1 MAMGMSYDEYWNMDP
16 WLVVAYRKAHK
27 MRVEQRNW
35 EMWMQGAYVYDA
47 LLRVAPVF
55 RMSMSKER
63 VEPEKYV
70 DAPYPLTQKEA
81 MEREIARERAETAR
95 MLAKM
100 EAESAKE
107 LKRRAK
113 AGEVSD
119 DG

>member
-1 MAMGMSYDEYWNMDP
+1 
-16 WLVVAYRKAHK
+16 
-27 MRVEQRNW
+27 
-35 EMWMQGAYVYDA
+35 
-47 LLRVAPVF
+47 
-55 RMSMSKER
+55 MSKER

-81 MEREIARERAETAR
+81 MEREISRERAETAR